1 MIPSKAKYI
10 LIYKTQKNLIF
21 LSKIKILIKTNKIN
35 NNLKMKISYF
45 KTIIVIN
52 VDKNQLNFD
61 TVAKNAW
68 IMIYA

>member
-1 MIPSKAKYI
+1 
-10 LIYKTQKNLIF
+10 
-21 LSKIKILIKTNKIN
+21 
-35 NNLKMKISYF
+35 MKISYF

-61 TVAKNAW
+61 TVAKNAM

>member
-10 LIYKTQKNLIF
+10 LIQKTQKNLIF

-61 TVAKNAW
+61 TVAKNAM